1 MSASSARRILT
12 APEGA
17 TETWSD
23 REREPRA
30 VAPQRIGASGV
41 ARAAGSASARF
52 RAHVNETLAIA
63 LMLSVVVHFA
73 FFRFFQG
80 FGVPELEAA
89 GTAVTAVELP
99 PEIEIPPPPEAV
111 ARPATPTVADVELS
125 EDITIAPTTFEAN
138 PVESLGPPPLEEAA
152 TDPSQRPQFIA
163 YDTPPRLLNGAQI
176 ERLLLTEYPAPLR
189 DAGIGGRVV
198 MWLYVDLSGN
208 VARTVVKESSGHA
221 LLDAAAERIASRMR
235 FAPAKNRDKVT
246 AVWVSQPI
254 GFSVK

>member
-1 MSASSARRILT
+1 MSASRAPRIVTPAESGAAT
-12 APEGA
+12 APGRDID
-17 TETWSD
+17 SGS
-23 REREPRA
+23 A
-30 VAPQRIGASGV
+30 VELAVCAGGE
-41 ARAAGSASARF
+41 ARAAGSASTRF
-52 RAHVNETLAIA
+52 RRHGNDILAVA
-63 LMLSVVVHFA
+63 LMLSALAHFA

-80 FGVPELEAA
+80 FGVPDLEAA

-111 ARPATPTVADVELS
+111 ARPATPTVASVELS

-152 TDPSQRPQFIA
+152 ADRSQRPQFIP
-163 YDTPPRLLNGAQI
+163 YDTRPRLLNGAQI

-198 MWLYVDLSGN
+198 MWLYVDLSGD
-208 VARTVVKESSGHA
+208 VARTVVKESSGQA
-221 LLDAAAERIASRMR
+221 LLDAAAERIAARMR
-235 FAPAKNRDKVT
+235 FEPARNRDKVT